1 MGSARAR
8 REGEVGMSIA
18 SQARGTGHRRKR
30 AAGVGA
36 LGMAALLAGAALF
49 APAGRAAAQDA
60 PAATESATATATLHA
75 DRPGPVMNRQVFG
88 QFAEHLGHG
97 IYEGIWVGEGSRIP
111 NDRGYRRDVLA
122 ALKAIKVP
130 VVRWPGGC
138 FADEYHWRDGIGPR
152 GKRPIKIN
160 TNWGGVN
167 EDNAF
172 GTQEFMG
179 FVERLG
185 AEAYISANL
194 GSAPPSETAQWLEY
208 LTSPTG
214 SSLAKERAA
223 NGHPAPFP
231 VQYVGLGNELWGC
244 GGNMTAEYA
253 AAETNRYSQFA
264 KVQSGKTLKIAAG
277 PSDADYPW
285 TEAFMKLAAKN
296 IDGLSLHYY
305 TRPRDK
311 DWNDKGAAL
320 GFPEHEWA
328 TTMQHTLMMD
338 EFITK
343 HSAMMDKYDPE
354 KKKWLVVDEWG
365 TWYDPAPGSNPGFL
379 VQQNSLRDA
388 VVAGLN
394 LNIFARHADRVKM
407 AAIAQMVNVLQ
418 AMLLTDGARMVKT
431 PTYHVFDLYQPWQ
444 DATTLPVDLT
454 SPWYHNQEVALP
466 AISVSAVRDRAGRVH
481 VAFVN
486 LDPRR
491 AIPVSVALAGVAPR
505 AVSGRVL
512 TGATMDA
519 HNDFDRPDVVRPQPF
534 AGARVAD
541 GTLAA
546 TLPAMSVVVLDLD

>member
-1 MGSARAR
+1 MLYRIKT
-8 REGEVGMSIA
+8 V
-18 SQARGTGHRRKR
+18 
-30 AAGVGA
+30 
-36 LGMAALLAGAALF
+36 
-49 APAGRAAAQDA
+49 AGRAALAAALLVATPFAFAQEA
-60 PAATESATATATLHA
+60 EPQAATATLHA
-75 DRPGPVMNRQVFG
+75 ERPGPVMHRQVFG

-97 IYEGIWVGEGSRIP
+97 IYEGLWVGPGSKIP
-111 NDRGYRRDVLA
+111 NDNGYRRDVLA

-152 GKRPIKIN
+152 AKRPVKIN

-172 GTQEFMG
+172 GTQEYMG

-194 GSAPPSETAQWLEY
+194 GSAPPSEAAQWLEY

-214 SSLAKERAA
+214 STLAKERAA

-253 AAETNRYSQFA
+253 AAETNRYAQFA

-277 PSDADYPW
+277 PSDADYNW
-285 TEAFMKLAAKN
+285 TETFMKLAAKN

-305 TRPRDK
+305 TRPRMAK
-311 DWNDKGAAL
+311 WEDKGAAL

-328 TTMQHTLMMD
+328 TTMKNTLAMD
-338 EFITK
+338 EFIAK
-343 HSAMMDKYDPE
+343 HAAIMDKYDPE
-354 KKKWLVVDEWG
+354 KKTWLVVDEWG

-388 VVAGLN
+388 IVAGLN
-394 LNIFARHADRVKM
+394 LNIFAHHADRVKM

-418 AMLLTDGARMVKT
+418 AMLLTDGAKMVKT
-431 PTYHVFDLYQPWQ
+431 PTYWVFDLYQPWQ
-444 DATTLPVDLT
+444 DAATLPIELK
-454 SPWYHNQEVALP
+454 SPWYHNQEVAVP
-466 AISVSAVRDRAGRVH
+466 AISASAVRDKAGRVH

-486 LDPRR
+486 LDPKR
-491 AIPVSVALAGVAPR
+491 AIPVSVALAGVTASG
-505 AVSGRVL
+505 VSGRVL
-512 TGATMDA
+512 TAAAMDA
-519 HNDFDRPDVVRPQPF
+519 HNDFATPDVVTPKPF
-534 AGARVAD
+534 AGAL
-541 GTLAA
+541 LANGALNA